1 MEPQINLSQ
10 ISKAAIRKL
19 QKYLKTVGYPIPTM
33 ASNGDLA
40 LKAISK
46 SGIQWDWS
54 LIKASDGITLAS
66 FTTNTAIDDFLARAN
81 QGDPAAQETLSHLP
95 PPLNREVAPI
105 APPQPERPVLPPI
118 PAPIPAPIPELP
130 VVTAPPAVQ
139 VVEPEQVVP
148 DAVVPEPEVP
158 RPVEITVER
167 ELTPLEKLTETIA
180 TMSTEMREMREEMR
194 MMYENIIDRIGVFQ
208 VAPAAANLE
217 EPDEETEEEQEDLE
231 AVPEDDAEDPATTIV
246 ENEETKRLLGDW
258 TKKRFAFNQNGELI
272 CLRCGW
278 ASKGVTWKSGV
289 KSVRT
294 GCSRHSSSH
303 PEPQLVGSVMHDD
316 EGPEDVSPHGIR
328 QINKVVASAEIVAAP
343 SGIKYQDTTREM
355 YLTNVRRVLSRLPKE
370 YRTKEFFKATDQVR
384 AAIVAKDLSR
394 STQSSL
400 AAAVN
405 GWVQNFDGRVS
416 EMRKYKEFYG
426 RLLSELKDTGVAP
439 GTLTAKQMAHWV
451 RYEELVRK
459 QQERLKQYQ
468 EELAKPVNAPLKQ
481 LLDDPNNVDFDHAP
495 PRIGDRMKNATKY
508 ALTTALYV
516 LLPPLRDKDTF
527 MLDKHP
533 PADGSTR
540 VNWIDWNKHLMVRN
554 VYKTAGRYKTTE
566 IALPT
571 QLYELFRAQAH
582 VTGNSTDILIPSPR
596 GKRYTTQFG
605 LLIESAFGLAG
616 LNIDTIRLVF
626 ATTFGEEFRHNH
638 DLSTEISRIM
648 GHGTEMHESHYIK
661 RSYIDEGGA
670 VVDLPA
676 EFFRQNQTELAPW
689 REAMGEAQEVQRR
702 LTQAAPP
709 SS

>member
-1 MEPQINLSQ
+1 MDPQNSLSQ

-33 ASNGDLA
+33 AGNGDLA
-40 LKAISK
+40 LKAIIK

-81 QGDPAAQETLSHLP
+81 RGDPAAQETLSHLP
-95 PPLNREVAPI
+95 PPLNREVVPI
-105 APPQPERPVLPPI
+105 APPQQERQELP
-118 PAPIPAPIPELP
+118 PIPAPIPELP

-148 DAVVPEPEVP
+148 DAVPVPEPEVP

-167 ELTPLEKLTETIA
+167 ELTPLEKLIEAIA
-180 TMSTEMREMREEMR
+180 AMSTEMREMREEMR

-208 VAPAAANLE
+208 VAPAAENVE
-217 EPDEETEEEQEDLE
+217 EPDEETEEELE
-231 AVPEDDAEDPATTIV
+231 SVPEDDAEDPATTVV
-246 ENEETKRLLGDW
+246 ENDETNRMLGHW
-258 TKKRFAFNQNGELI
+258 VEKRFAFNQNGELI

-278 ASKGVTWKSGV
+278 VSKGVTWKSGV
-289 KSVRT
+289 N
-294 GCSRHSSSH
+294 
-303 PEPQLVGSVMHDD
+303 VMHDD
-316 EGPEDVSPHGIR
+316 EGPEDVSPQGIR

-468 EELAKPVNAPLKQ
+468 EELAKPVNAARSCSMTQTTLTLITRRRVSGSNEERNKIC
-481 LLDDPNNVDFDHAP
+481 LDNRAVH
-495 PRIGDRMKNATKY
+495 
-508 ALTTALYV
+508 
-516 LLPPLRDKDTF
+516 
-527 MLDKHP
+527 
-533 PADGSTR
+533 GSTR

-554 VYKTAGRYKTTE
+554 VYKTAGARNRKFDRHSHTKS
-566 IALPT
+566 A
-571 QLYELFRAQAH
+571 
-582 VTGNSTDILIPSPR
+582 

-616 LNIDTIRLVF
+616 LNVDTIRLVF

-638 DLSTEISRIM
+638 DL
-648 GHGTEMHESHYIK
+648 Y
-661 RSYIDEGGA
+661 
-670 VVDLPA
+670 
-676 EFFRQNQTELAPW
+676 
-689 REAMGEAQEVQRR
+689 
-702 LTQAAPP
+702 
-709 SS
+709 

>member
-1 MEPQINLSQ
+1 
-10 ISKAAIRKL
+10 
-19 QKYLKTVGYPIPTM
+19 M
-33 ASNGDLA
+33 AGNGDLA
-40 LKAISK
+40 LKAIIK

-81 QGDPAAQETLSHLP
+81 RGDPAAQETLSHLP
-95 PPLNREVAPI
+95 PPLNREVVPI

-130 VVTAPPAVQ
+130 AVTAPMAVQ
-139 VVEPEQVVP
+139 VGEPEQVVP
-148 DAVVPEPEVP
+148 DAVPVHEPEVP

-231 AVPEDDAEDPATTIV
+231 AVSEDDAEDPATTIV

-289 KSVRT
+289 N
-294 GCSRHSSSH
+294 
-303 PEPQLVGSVMHDD
+303 VMHDD

-328 QINKVVASAEIVAAP
+328 QINKVVAYHTRDVPHQREASALEIA
-343 SGIKYQDTTREM
+343 
-355 YLTNVRRVLSRLPKE
+355 KE

-459 QQERLKQYQ
+459 QQETKQYQ

-616 LNIDTIRLVF
+616 LNVDTIRLVF

-648 GHGTEMHESHYIK
+648 GHGTEMHEAHYIK

-689 REAMGEAQEVQRR
+689 REAMSEAQEVQHR

>member
-1 MEPQINLSQ
+1 MDPQISLSQ

-33 ASNGDLA
+33 AGNGDLA

-81 QGDPAAQETLSHLP
+81 RGDPAAQETLSHLP
-95 PPLNREVAPI
+95 PPLNREVVPI
-105 APPQPERPVLPPI
+105 APPQQERQELP
-118 PAPIPAPIPELP
+118 PIPAPIPELP

-148 DAVVPEPEVP
+148 DAVPVPEPEVP

-167 ELTPLEKLTETIA
+167 ELTPLEKLIETIA
-180 TMSTEMREMREEMR
+180 AMSTEMREMREEMR

-208 VAPAAANLE
+208 VAPAAENVE
-217 EPDEETEEEQEDLE
+217 EPDEETEEELE
-231 AVPEDDAEDPATTIV
+231 SVPEDDAEDPATTIV
-246 ENEETKRLLGDW
+246 ENEETKRLLGD
-258 TKKRFAFNQNGELI
+258 
-272 CLRCGW
+272 C
-278 ASKGVTWKSGV
+278 
-289 KSVRT
+289 
-294 GCSRHSSSH
+294 
-303 PEPQLVGSVMHDD
+303 VMHDD

-582 VTGNSTDILIPSPR
+582 VTGNSTDILIP
-596 GKRYTTQFG
+596 K
-605 LLIESAFGLAG
+605 
-616 LNIDTIRLVF
+616 
-626 ATTFGEEFRHNH
+626 FRHNH